1 MNGVDAAAAYA
12 ALHAPSA
19 DTLRRSLPEV
29 GDGLQG
35 QLHELSARPSAERCE
50 QAARNLEGARLTVLR
65 LREALLREG
74 TGDVE
79 CAR

>member
-1 MNGVDAAAAYA
+1 MTGADAAAAYA
-12 ALHAPSA
+12 ALHAPGS
-19 DTLRRSLPEV
+19 DILRRSLTGV

-65 LREALLREG
+65 LREALVREG
-74 TGDVE
+74 GE
-79 CAR
+79 